1 MDILKKNILYKGY
14 YEKLVIDN
22 LQIEVIEVK
31 LYEDHFQDIFDF
43 EEYCHKEAICKQ
55 KLCYDLPFF
64 LIL

>member
-31 LYEDHFQDIFDF
+31 LYEDHFQDIYDF
-43 EEYCHKEAICKQ
+43 EKSIAIK
-55 KLCYDLPFF
+55 KPYVNKSFVTIFPFF
-64 LIL
+64 